1 MKPRYLIGGIILILF
16 AFFALRSFNLNK
28 IDYSNFDGAS
38 STSNVVQVSGAL
50 VKEKSYAYDS
60 EKNEFTFYMKD
71 DKAKEVKV
79 IFSGAK
85 PNNFDLAPKVVVKG
99 SYKNNCFYATEILTK
114 CPSKYEG
121 KAEQV
126 I

>member
-1 MKPRYLIGGIILILF
+1 MKPRYLIGGIIIIIF
-16 AFFALRSFNLNK
+16 VFISLRSFNLNK

-38 STSNVVQVSGAL
+38 TTSNTVQVSGAL
-50 VKEKSYAYDS
+50 VKEKSYAYNS

-71 DKAKEVKV
+71 DKLKEVKV
-79 IFSGAK
+79 IYSGAK

-99 SYKNNCFYATEILTK
+99 TYKNNCFYATEILTK